1 MRETNVALMLSDLL
15 VLLRGLKCILAEK
28 KSGVRGQVREER
40 KQNEILEALDFS
52 TFSQK
57 SPRAHEWIPYV
68 RARCVP
74 RNA

>member
-1 MRETNVALMLSDLL
+1 MRE
-15 VLLRGLKCILAEK
+15 
-28 KSGVRGQVREER
+28 VREE
-40 KQNEILEALDFS
+40 NEIFEALDFS

-68 RARCVP
+68 HARCVP